1 MSTWKTRDWNWS
13 KVSVRRP
20 RLVCS
25 GRSSAP
31 SATRHVSSSSADSS
45 SPPSNGGSSVLTA
58 RAKLVHFRTWAP
70 ELVGRD
76 PDGGHDPPGFFFFSC
91 RVREPRTDDGQTLA
105 GGHTATRVGRQRYE
119 IGDVGSVVSGVEQV
133 IIDAVIGASRNP
145 CRLHF
150 QMEFVRVSG
159 QISKLRKIVVL
170 FPLQRTGTVFRKK
183 MAINQSGLG
192 VSRLSLGS
200 RDLRGSWSF
209 LRM

>member
-1 MSTWKTRDWNWS
+1 MEDPRLELVEGERQAAEVGLQRPLLGSVGHATRQQQLGRFL
-13 KVSVRRP
+13 VASVEWRQLRPHCASQTRSLPHMGSGAGGSRP
-20 RLVCS
+20 RW
-25 GRSSAP
+25 GPRP
-31 SATRHVSSSSADSS
+31 TRV
-45 SPPSNGGSSVLTA
+45 
-58 RAKLVHFRTWAP
+58 
-70 ELVGRD
+70 
-76 PDGGHDPPGFFFFSC
+76 FFFSC